1 MPAVT
6 VATTITVLAAAER
19 IEVQMARR
27 GMDYDLNDEILI
39 AAFDATNDEMFIA
52 TFYAIVAFDSAESPS
67 PCHLPPSLQH
77 QV

>member
-1 MPAVT
+1 
-6 VATTITVLAAAER
+6 
-19 IEVQMARR
+19 
-27 GMDYDLNDEILI
+27 MDYDLNDEILI